1 MGRDQ
6 QTGWYIEPSW
16 RFNDKIGI
24 FARREFVD
32 ETADDNDKTSEKNRT
47 LFGLNYWLFPTVV
60 VKADI
65 QLESDEG
72 NDAELDGFNL
82 GAGWSF

>member
-1 MGRDQ
+1 
-6 QTGWYIEPSW
+6 
-16 RFNDKIGI
+16 
-24 FARREFVD
+24 
-32 ETADDNDKTSEKNRT
+32 